1 MRSLKGLKDRIELLE
16 ELSFYLRHRE
26 ELLKEGLLEESDFMA
41 AVEEI
46 IREYAAHLLLEK

>member
-26 ELLKEGLLEESDFMA
+26 EFLKEGLLEESDFMA
-41 AVEEI
+41 TVEEI
-46 IREYAAHLLLEK
+46 IREYAAHLLLER